1 MKYLQ
6 PKPPGH
12 HKNGGKRGNADSAPS
27 VKASINGIH
36 FFVGAGASH
45 RISNQHDPD
54 FPLGSHLFESFKQKI
69 ITDAETGKL
78 LDVRK
83 SWARENFSNHNS
95 IDDFL
100 ETANSQMVGNLV
112 QHHHGG
118 FAVLKENSGDHGRS
132 HVFLK
137 FELEAL
143 ILLYHPIT

>member
-12 HKNGGKRGNADSAPS
+12 HQNGGKRGNADSAPS
-27 VKASINGIH
+27 IQASISGIH

-45 RISNQHDPD
+45 RISN
-54 FPLGSHLFESFKQKI
+54 
-69 ITDAETGKL
+69 
-78 LDVRK
+78 
-83 SWARENFSNHNS
+83 HNS

-100 ETANSQMVGNLV
+100 ETANYQMIGNLV

-118 FAVLKENSGDHGRS
+118 FAALKENSGDHGRS

-143 ILLYHPIT
+143 ILLYHPITQRKQSII